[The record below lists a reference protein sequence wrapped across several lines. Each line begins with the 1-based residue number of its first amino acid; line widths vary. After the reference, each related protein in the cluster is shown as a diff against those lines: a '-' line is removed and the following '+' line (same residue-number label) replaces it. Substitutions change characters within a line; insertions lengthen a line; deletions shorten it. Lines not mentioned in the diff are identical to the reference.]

1 MKKEIK
7 TEILIHASC
16 QKVWS
21 VLTNIND
28 YPNWNPF
35 ITSFVG
41 ELKIGNKIKA
51 RLQPPGAQGMTFT
64 PTILTLEPN
73 KEFKWLG
80 HLWVPGLFDGEHSF
94 TLQEMENGTTLFI
107 QSEKFN
113 GILVPLFKKMIEGN
127 TIQGFHL
134 MNQKLKEICE
144 KI

>member
-35 ITSFVG
+35 ITSIVG

-94 TLQEMENGTTLFI
+94 TLQEMGNGTTLFI

-113 GILVPLFKKMIEGN
+113 GILVPLFKKMIDGN

>member
-21 VLTNIND
+21 ELTNITD

-35 ITSFVG
+35 ITSIVG

-94 TLQEMENGTTLFI
+94 TLQEMGNGTTLFI

>member
-94 TLQEMENGTTLFI
+94 TLQEMGNGTTLFI

>member
-21 VLTNIND
+21 ELTNITD

-35 ITSFVG
+35 ITSIVG

-113 GILVPLFKKMIEGN
+113 GILVPLLKKMIEGN